1 MDPLTLTDW
10 SKLAGAC
17 CVLWPL
23 GAVLWLGI
31 LNAQG
36 IWPDEW

>member
-10 SKLAGAC
+10 AKLAGAC

-23 GAVLWLGI
+23 GAVMWWAV

-36 IWPDEW
+36 IWPDER